1 MVLDAALHNTQH
13 YEVMFHIA
21 TINAMYG
28 IDLNVLNDRT

>member
-21 TINAMYG
+21 TINAMFEMD
-28 IDLNVLNDRT
+28 I